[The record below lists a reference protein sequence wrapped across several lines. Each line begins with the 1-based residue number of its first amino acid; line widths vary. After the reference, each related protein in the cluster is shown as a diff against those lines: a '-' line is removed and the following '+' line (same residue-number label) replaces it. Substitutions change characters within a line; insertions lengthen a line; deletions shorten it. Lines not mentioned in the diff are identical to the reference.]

1 MPRPKRLDWAAPALD
16 ELAEGL
22 AYIAEDSLA
31 AAIAVKQRIDLAVDR
46 IRRDPGGYEE
56 GVAPG
61 SRECVV
67 ARTAFTLIFEDRGDS
82 ILILHC

>member
-1 MPRPKRLDWAAPALD
+1 MPRPKRLDWATPALD

-46 IRRDPGGYEE
+46 IRRDPDVYTP

-61 SRECVV
+61 SRECSV
-67 ARTAFTLIFEDRGDS
+67 ARTDFTLIFEDQGDV